1 LLASFVVT
9 LPKPSLRHK
18 TADRG
23 TDRGRDDNHRQMPD
37 SLRRRERF
45 LVEAAA
51 IAKNTNPTRS
61 PTG

>member
-18 TADRG
+18 TADHG
-23 TDRGRDDNHRQMPD
+23 TDRVRGGNHRQMPD
-37 SLRRRERF
+37 LLRRPKDL
-45 LVEAAA
+45 LVEAAT
-51 IAKNTNPTRS
+51 IAKKTHSTRS